1 MVDEPLAP
9 FPGHRSASATVGASG
24 GEVTGAVIDV
34 LTSFVQVLL
43 FSSPA
48 IGAAESASASMW
60 VVMLASAVVIVLLYA
75 VDSPRSVRAS
85 LVRPRGAID
94 VSVAVAQSDPDAA
107 GHSRSRAPGNAALA
121 A

>member
-1 MVDEPLAP
+1 M
-9 FPGHRSASATVGASG
+9 GAFG

-34 LTSFVQVLL
+34 LTSWLQVLL
-43 FSSPA
+43 FSSA
-48 IGAAESASASMW
+48 VIGAAEGDSASMW
-60 VVMLASAVVIVLLYA
+60 VVVLASAVVIVLLCA

-107 GHSRSRAPGNAALA
+107 GHSRSRAPDIAALA